1 MKKKFKNLIEEF
13 KKFITK
19 GNVLDLAVAVIIG
32 AAFSKI
38 VTSLVN
44 DMVMPLVTAA
54 IGGQSLADLS
64 WVLKPELLAP
74 DGEMLQAALTIKWGS
89 FLQNIIDFLIIAV
102 IVFSFVKIL
111 ATVKSASEKLHAE
124 AKELIKEYGLNKS
137 IPESVEDKLELALEP
152 KVQDIKE
159 ENPVVANA
167 QLGKI
172 ETLLE
177 DIRQLLKEKKD

>member
-1 MKKKFKNLIEEF
+1 MKKKIKALLAEF
-13 KKFITK
+13 KKFIAK

-64 WVLKPELLAP
+64 WIIKPEVLAA
-74 DGEMLQAALTIKWGS
+74 DGVVLQPALTVKWGS
-89 FLQNIIDFLIIAV
+89 FLQNIIDFLIIAI
-102 IVFSFVKIL
+102 IVFSFVKML
-111 ATVKSASEKLHAE
+111 AAAKSASEKFHAE
-124 AKELIKEYGLNKS
+124 AKGLINGLLK
-137 IPESVEDKLELALEP
+137 IDGEQAIDESEQGAEQIAEEDTPMIESP
-152 KVQDIKE
+152 
-159 ENPVVANA
+159 

-172 ETLLE
+172 EVLLA
-177 DIRQLLKEKKD
+177 DIKDLLKEKKD